1 MTITVEITPEL
12 EEALRRSAERS
23 GLPPDGY
30 VLKMIEE
37 RLGGEERLPPHLSR
51 EETRL
56 LQHINEGLP
65 AETWKRYQ
73 ALKEK
78 RDARTLTREE
88 HTELLALTDEVE
100 LWNARRL
107 ELVLALAQLRQVPLR
122 VMMDELG
129 LTPPPYA

>member
-12 EEALRRSAERS
+12 EEVLRRSAQRE

-30 VLKMIEE
+30 VLKVLEE

-51 EETRL
+51 EETTL
-56 LQHINEGLP
+56 LQQINQGLP
-65 AETWKRYQ
+65 PETWMRYQ
-73 ALKEK
+73 TLKEK
-78 RDARTLTREE
+78 RDARILTPEE
-88 HTELLALTDEVE
+88 YTELLALTNEIE

-107 ELVLALAQLRQVPLR
+107 ELVLALAQLRRVPLR
-122 VMMDELG
+122 AMMDELG